1 MEPTNLEKYA
11 LCCYRAPFEELLD
24 GLPPQGDARNDME
37 RYGCTRRGILAT
49 RAHVARYKILSLWT
63 HEEAE
68 EMAGVIQDCGYAAE
82 VYPYSEDSYGLSAPE
97 FVDLLAQQENT
108 GA

>member
-37 RYGCTRRGILAT
+37 RYGCTRREILAT

-68 EMAGVIQDCGYAAE
+68 EMARAVRDRGYAAA
-82 VYPYSEDSYGLSAPE
+82 VYHGGEGSYGLSAPE
-97 FVDLLAQQENT
+97 FVDRLAQQENT